1 MKLLINEDTFSGI
14 NHILSLR
21 LNRSCAGLSPIVQ
34 CYECYCCLY
43 TKKKSGKL
51 KRNFSISEFWFFPFF
66 FLNVH
71 FVELEFWHWH
81 HFYNFFLGSLLQS
94 GRSACDFL
102 RITTVN
108 LFSRFSYRTDLAC
121 FYHILELSNI
131 LWIPV
136 SEHDIEIIRFIIL
149 CSHTRYTHN
158 FTLPRFK
165 SVDFAVGK
173 ILQAIL

>member
-1 MKLLINEDTFSGI
+1 VLVWVNCTVLWILLLHIYKKKWKIKKEFFNFWI
-14 NHILSLR
+14 LILS
-21 LNRSCAGLSPIVQ
+21 
-34 CYECYCCLY
+34 
-43 TKKKSGKL
+43 
-51 KRNFSISEFWFFPFF
+51 FF

-121 FYHILELSNI
+121 FYHILEISNI

-136 SEHDIEIIRFIIL
+136 SEHGIEIICFIIL
-149 CSHTRYTHN
+149 CSHTRCTHN

-173 ILQAIL
+173 KKLQAIL

>member
-1 MKLLINEDTFSGI
+1 MLLLLI
-14 NHILSLR
+14 
-21 LNRSCAGLSPIVQ
+21 
-34 CYECYCCLY
+34 Y
-43 TKKKSGKL
+43 KKKIWKI
-51 KRNFSISEFWFFPFF
+51 KKEFFNFWILIFSFF

>member
-1 MKLLINEDTFSGI
+1 MKLLINKDTFSGI
-14 NHILSLR
+14 NHILSLG
-21 LNRSCAGLSPIVQ
+21 LNRSCAGLSQLYSVMNTIVAYIQ
-34 CYECYCCLY
+34 
-43 TKKKSGKL
+43 KKNGKL
-51 KRNFSISEFWFFPFF
+51 KRNFSIFEFWFFPFF

-121 FYHILELSNI
+121 FYHILEMSNI

-136 SEHDIEIIRFIIL
+136 SEHGIDYML
-149 CSHTRYTHN
+149 HYTLQSYTLYTQL
-158 FTLPRFK
+158 TLPRFK

-173 ILQAIL
+173 KFQAI